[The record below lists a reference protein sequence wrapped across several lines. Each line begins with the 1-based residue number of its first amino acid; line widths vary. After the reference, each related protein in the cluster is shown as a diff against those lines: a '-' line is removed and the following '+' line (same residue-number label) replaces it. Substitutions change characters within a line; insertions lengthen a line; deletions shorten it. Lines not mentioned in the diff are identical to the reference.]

1 MNKGLSKV
9 IDITRSLKESPTMS
23 VGDSGYTNSA
33 TASGPVSGYDVALP
47 LPDLSQDY
55 QTPGESGLAKYRF
68 SNVYPVEKVTEKNI
82 DSMVDASNEYLQLA
96 DKGNQRNAEERIN
109 RIRQMFKSLREEAG
123 ASGPTM
129 SVGDGGYTGKANAS
143 GPAAGYDPVIGI
155 IDRRNKKQKNYPKKY
170 VQMYRDMQKGNKLK
184 SVMT

>member
-23 VGDSGYTNSA
+23 VGDGGYTNSA
-33 TASGPVSGYDVALP
+33 TASGPVSGYDVPLP

-96 DKGNQRNAEERIN
+96 DKENQRNAEERIN

-123 ASGPTM
+123 PTM

-143 GPAAGYDPVIGI
+143 GPVAGYDPVIGR
-155 IDRRNKKQKNYPKKY
+155 IDRRTKKQKNYPKLY
-170 VQMYRDMQKGNKLK
+170 VQMYQDIMKGKRLK